1 MRPRPEALRMGRQA
15 WSRFAWSRMV
25 LLVCGLLWVLLG
37 GATVHAEPGATGEAS
52 LEMVHEDRLGP
63 GSHWELV
70 SVEYL
75 LDGRALPSVA
85 PGEASSG
92 ARYALPLGL
101 RWLDVSAIYVGRS
114 SVFSYVEGY
123 RFVMRARVTLD
134 ARPGD
139 SVRITSTAYAKDGIT
154 VQWQQRPSFLVMGQ
168 PHEAVV
174 GIEYGPAMNAPLP
187 EDVAARVVDEVL
199 AEARRRSARPP
210 AATAFTSDELPVT
223 CVLAPVFFDFFDTRI
238 SGEGEQA
245 LLRAAECLQR
255 RPHLRVRL
263 QGHADVMGPESVNT
277 SLGLG
282 RAQSVAAMLQS
293 MGIEGSRLYLETRGA
308 ELPPCD
314 DGTPG
319 CFARSR
325 RVELVAEPSPP

>member
-1 MRPRPEALRMGRQA
+1 MA
-15 WSRFAWSRMV
+15 SF
-25 LLVCGLLWVLLG
+25 VCGLLFILLG
-37 GATVHAEPGATGEAS
+37 GATVRAEPGATGEAS
-52 LEMVHEDRLGP
+52 LELVHEDRLGP

-75 LDGRALPSVA
+75 LDGRALPSSA
-85 PGEASSG
+85 PSEASSG
-92 ARYALPLGL
+92 VKHPLPLGL

-139 SVRITSTAYAKDGIT
+139 LVRITSTAFAKDGIT

-168 PHEAVV
+168 PSEAVV

-199 AEARRRSARPP
+199 AEARRRSARAP
-210 AATAFTSDELPVT
+210 AATASTSSDELPVT

-314 DGTPG
+314 DGTAG

-325 RVELVAEPSPP
+325 RVELVAEPTPP

>member
-1 MRPRPEALRMGRQA
+1 MRPRPVALRMGRQA
-15 WSRFAWSRMV
+15 WSRFAWSRLV
-25 LLVCGLLWVLLG
+25 SLLCVLLG
-37 GATVHAEPGATGEAS
+37 GAPVRAEPAATGDAS
-52 LEMVHEDRLGP
+52 LELVHEDRLGP

-75 LDGRALPSVA
+75 LDGRALPSVR

-92 ARYALPLGL
+92 VKHPLALGL

-139 SVRITSTAYAKDGIT
+139 LVRITSTAYAKDGIT

-168 PHEAVV
+168 PSEAVV

-199 AEARRRSARPP
+199 AEARRRSARAP
-210 AATAFTSDELPVT
+210 AATASTSSAEELPVT

-238 SGEGEQA
+238 SSEGAQA

-293 MGIEGSRLYLETRGA
+293 MGIAGSRLYLETRGA